1 MFRKL
6 LLAGALA
13 ALPALA
19 SAGDLTPKAAG
30 EVVDQV
36 VAGLGVYM
44 DPAVGAKA
52 QAALRARRGDY
63 VKLDTREAFAA
74 AVSKD
79 LYEATHDKHLKV
91 SVLTVDAGKQAR
103 LTDEQQ
109 ALVDRRLAYGLM
121 GIRHLPANIGY
132 LKLSYFEQGEAGA
145 KLVETALG
153 LLQDTDALIIDLRQN
168 RGGGGASDE
177 AFLGH
182 LSRTPIPM
190 AKITWRTEAG
200 GSEVMQREPRKPAGG
215 PLYPDKPVY
224 VLTSSRTFSAA
235 EAFAYD
241 LKAAHRATLV
251 GEVTGGGAN
260 PSNMPTP
267 LGYGFRVFIP
277 NGKVTHPTTG
287 TNWEG
292 VGVQPDVVTPAN
304 AALTEAYRLALA
316 AAKPLVSTAKSV
328 AERKE
333 AIADPTAALLADQ
346 AL

>member
-1 MFRKL
+1 MFRGL
-6 LLAGALA
+6 LLAGAIA
-13 ALPALA
+13 ALPTLAL
-19 SAGDLTPKAAG
+19 AGDLTPKAAG

-36 VAGLGVYM
+36 VAGLAVYM
-44 DPAVGAKA
+44 DPAIGAKA
-52 QAALRARRGDY
+52 QATLKAHRNDY
-63 VKLDTREAFAA
+63 MKLDTREAFAA

-79 LYEATHDKHLKV
+79 LYEVTHDKHLKV
-91 SVLTVDAGKQAR
+91 SILTVDAGKQAR

-109 ALVDRRLAYGLM
+109 ALVDKRLAYGLM

-145 KLVETALG
+145 TLVETALS
-153 LLQDTDALIIDLRQN
+153 LLQNTDALIIDLRQN

-182 LSRTPIPM
+182 LSRDAIPM
-190 AKITWRTEAG
+190 AKITWRTEG
-200 GSEVMQREPRKPAGG
+200 GGTEVMQRAPRKPTGQ
-215 PLYPDKPVY
+215 PLYADKPVY

-241 LKAAHRATLV
+241 LKAARRATLV

-267 LGYGFRVFIP
+267 LSYGFRVFVP

-292 VGVQPDVVTPAN
+292 VGVQPDVVVPVDQ
-304 AALTEAYRLALA
+304 ALTEAYGLALA
-316 AAKPLVSTAKSV
+316 AAKPLVSTAKSE
-328 AERKE
+328 AER
-333 AIADPTAALLADQ
+333 AQAMADPKGTLLADQ